1 MSERQKSLIDP
12 DAELELPLE
21 IMESL
26 WVYLAADRTGKDADE
41 VWSELGLDVSSVES
55 RLQDTDLS

>member
-1 MSERQKSLIDP
+1 MMRRLIDP
-12 DAELELPLE
+12 DMGLELRLE

-41 VWSELGLDVSSVES
+41 VWSELGLDVSSVKS
-55 RLQDTDLS
+55 RLQ

>member
-1 MSERQKSLIDP
+1 MMRRLIDP
-12 DAELELPLE
+12 GMGLELRLE

-41 VWSELGLDVSSVES
+41 VWSELGLDVSSVKS
-55 RLQDTDLS
+55 RLQGSDLS

>member
-1 MSERQKSLIDP
+1 MMRRLIDP
-12 DAELELPLE
+12 DMGLELRLE

-41 VWSELGLDVSSVES
+41 VWSELGLDVSSVKS
-55 RLQDTDLS
+55 RLQGSDLS